1 MTLQDLQ
8 FALELGCVMGKDI
21 DAILE
26 YSQEN
31 GIDTEKIDA
40 MLEELG
46 YDKVF
51 ENDFDDYDDDE
62 YGYIEKFPHKNRFYE
77 D

>member
-51 ENDFDDYDDDE
+51 ENDFDDYDDE

>member
-31 GIDTEKIDA
+31 GIDTEKIDS
-40 MLEELG
+40 MLENLG
-46 YDKVF
+46 YEKI
-51 ENDFDDYDDDE
+51 FDNDYDDFEDDYE
-62 YGYIEKFPHKNRFYE
+62 YIEKFPNKHRFY
-77 D
+77 DD